1 MNLILFGP
9 PGSGKGTQSKFI
21 QSQYQ
26 LPKLSTGEQIRT
38 AIRENTEIGQ
48 IVKNTVEQGNL
59 ISDQLVT
66 KMISQA
72 FTSGQFSKGFILDGF
87 PRTIPQAKGLNTLLS
102 ELNQSLGLPAP
113 VLSMLVDL
121 NNTKRSILN
130 ES

>member
-48 IVKNTVEQGNL
+48 IVK
-59 ISDQLVT
+59 
-66 KMISQA
+66 KYC
-72 FTSGQFSKGFILDGF
+72 
-87 PRTIPQAKGLNTLLS
+87 RT
-102 ELNQSLGLPAP
+102 
-113 VLSMLVDL
+113 
-121 NNTKRSILN
+121 R
-130 ES
+130 

>member
-87 PRTIPQAKGLNTLLS
+87 PRT
-102 ELNQSLGLPAP
+102 
-113 VLSMLVDL
+113 
-121 NNTKRSILN
+121 
-130 ES
+130 